1 MDPAKCVLHVP
12 SGTQQAYAAAGG
24 WSYFFRVEED
34 PAVGI
39 GTIEADGSEAGA
51 EHFDARGL
59 PVDPGAKGLHLIR
72 YPDGRTEK
80 RWVD

>member
-1 MDPAKCVLHVP
+1 M
-12 SGTQQAYAAAGG
+12 
-24 WSYFFRVEED
+24 EED

-39 GTIEADGSEAGA
+39 GSIEAGESEAGA
-51 EHFDARGL
+51 GHFDARGL
-59 PVDPGAKGLHLIR
+59 PVDPEAKGLHLIR